1 MSDSEHNFQDLKRLL
16 KLKRHEVPPPG
27 YFNNFSSQV
36 ISRIRAGED
45 GTFSVSLEKSPGM
58 APWLHTLLHLFDAR
72 PGLIGGLATS
82 ACLLV
87 VFGIVLG
94 QHSDSPDAMTGST
107 ASTTTPQLFASSTPV
122 PVTSTAAPLSD
133 PMGSSGITLS
143 TNPVTSLQ
151 PVATLFGQPA
161 NSTLFQP
168 AGFNASGN

>member
-1 MSDSEHNFQDLKRLL
+1 MSESEHNFQDLKRLL
-16 KLKRHEVPPPG
+16 KLKRHEIPPPG

-36 ISRIRAGED
+36 ISRIRAGEAEQA
-45 GTFSVSLEKSPGM
+45 GSYSVKMKDQS
-58 APWLHTLLHLFDAR
+58 PWLHTLLHLFDAR

-94 QHSDSPDAMTGST
+94 QHSDSNEAMS
-107 ASTTTPQLFASSTPV
+107 ASAQTPQIFASSTPA
-122 PVTSTAAPLSD
+122 PATTTAAPLSD
-133 PMGSSGITLS
+133 PIASSGITLS

-161 NSTLFQP
+161 NATLFQP
-168 AGFNASGN
+168 AGFSTSGN